1 MAQRAPPRPRWVWRG
16 GAIKGQCVTSSG
28 KEASGAVGTE
38 VARKGHFQLQ
48 QESVSL
54 LYGHVVVCQSGVF
67 FCFFF
72 VPEWWWGRKVHHV
85 PRGQLTAMLAR
96 VVDLPEMFNYQP
108 LVVCLHLHQLCIS
121 RSLSSGL
128 MYLRGRVGLSSSKAW
143 RVWCG
148 LVGRRGRRPPQSRS
162 QQPRMQRMEY
172 SVSGGDR
179 RPP

>member
-48 QESVSL
+48 QQSVSL
-54 LYGHVVVCQSGVF
+54 LYGHVVVCQSGGG
-67 FCFFF
+67 
-72 VPEWWWGRKVHHV
+72 GRKVHHV

-96 VVDLPEMFNYQP
+96 VVDLLEMFNYQP

>member
-1 MAQRAPPRPRWVWRG
+1 MVCRQMIYMAQRAPPRPRWVWRG

-28 KEASGAVGTE
+28 KETSGAVGTE

-48 QESVSL
+48 QQSVSI
-54 LYGHVVVCQSGVF
+54 LYGHVVVSLCQSGGG
-67 FCFFF
+67 
-72 VPEWWWGRKVHHV
+72 GRKVHHV

>member
-1 MAQRAPPRPRWVWRG
+1 MPHPAPDG
-16 GAIKGQCVTSSG
+16 YGDNGAIKGQYVTSSG

-38 VARKGHFQLQ
+38 VARKGQ

-54 LYGHVVVCQSGVF
+54 LYGHVVVCQSGA
-67 FCFFF
+67 
-72 VPEWWWGRKVHHV
+72 WWWRRKVHHV